1 MKKSIVFGIM
11 AGILLVMGAGIA
23 CAGST
28 YDPWVDRREWQQESR
43 IERGIAS
50 GRLTPWEARALGRE
64 QVRIRDMEARMKSD
78 GHLTPRERLRLNHRL
93 NVASRDIWRLNHNG
107 YYR

>member
-1 MKKSIVFGIM
+1 MKKGFFFGIM
-11 AGILLVMGAGIA
+11 AAVLLVMGAGIA

-28 YDPWVDRREWQQESR
+28 YDPRIDRRELRQERR

-50 GRLTPWEARALGRE
+50 GRLTPWEARALGR
-64 QVRIRDMEARMKSD
+64 QQAHIRHMEARMKAD
-78 GHLTPRERLRLNHRL
+78 GHLTFRERRRLHHRL
-93 NVASRDIWRLNHNG
+93 NVASRDIWRMNHNC